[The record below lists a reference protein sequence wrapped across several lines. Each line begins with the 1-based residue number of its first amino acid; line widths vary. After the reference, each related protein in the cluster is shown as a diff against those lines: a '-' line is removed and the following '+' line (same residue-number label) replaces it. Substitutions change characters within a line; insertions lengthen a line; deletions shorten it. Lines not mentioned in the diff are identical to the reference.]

1 MFNYQQGH
9 SDLGCNK
16 TGLPPV
22 EQVPLYRGW
31 MQSPFGATAKQ
42 TDGQTERQTDRT
54 CGECVQ
60 TPYGAKA
67 EQTVRQ
73 TDRQTNMFL

>member
-1 MFNYQQGH
+1 
-9 SDLGCNK
+9 
-16 TGLPPV
+16 
-22 EQVPLYRGW
+22 

-73 TDRQTNMFL
+73 TDRQTNMFAVNKYKSEQ